1 VVRDRWLSK
10 RSCTTGIGLGRCRY
24 NKKGSCTTN
33 GEGHERDWH
42 SGSLKG
48 VMAPGDLKQIL
59 EHVHGSMGSH
69 HLKTRIKKI
78 IFMVTNRRM
87 IRSLMMIG
95 TGIT

>member
-1 VVRDRWLSK
+1 
-10 RSCTTGIGLGRCRY
+10 
-24 NKKGSCTTN
+24 
-33 GEGHERDWH
+33 
-42 SGSLKG
+42 
-48 VMAPGDLKQIL
+48 MAPGDLRQIL